1 MLSLEAA
8 IEKIKQLTPEQ
19 QQEVFKFIEF
29 IDFKH
34 QQESEIEN
42 NVFSSQTR
50 EKQKQENFFS
60 LAGIWEPSR
69 NPLSQDSKEA
79 IILCLPVMF

>member
-42 NVFSSQTR
+42 NVFSNQTR

-60 LAGIWEPSR
+60 LAGIWENREIDIHSLR
-69 NPLSQDSKEA
+69 QQAWREESK
-79 IILCLPVMF
+79 